1 MNDFIFL
8 LYLMN
13 FSYKKKQQSKDNF
26 TNEKKYV
33 KANSYKQDKKINE
46 IQKLRWDQ
54 QREGEGTS

>member
-1 MNDFIFL
+1 MNDFYFL
-8 LYLMN
+8 LYLVN

-33 KANSYKQDKKINE
+33 RANSYKQDKKMNK